1 MSYSSDLKKQLAE
14 KEVKKK
20 CCRRALLYGM
30 LAVRGVLK
38 EGKVFLTLEGESVAP
53 LAAELCRAVGVE
65 ARITPIASRFSRAA
79 LVFSSDTVAG
89 YLADGEVALPRG
101 ETLCPQCSV
110 HFLRGV
116 FLAAGRI
123 SDFKKLYR
131 LEFSARERTE
141 ALYSLLSEEAR
152 PPKRTLRRGEPI
164 LYYKTNT
171 DICDFMAVI
180 GAESAAF
187 DLINDSIEAGYR
199 NAANRRAN
207 CETRNIERS
216 VEASMRF
223 VHTYRRLAEAD
234 KLSLLP
240 EELQETARLRA
251 ENPTVSLSVL
261 GARHSPPITK
271 SGMNHRLE
279 RIMRLSEEILKK

>member
-1 MSYSSDLKKQLAE
+1 MSYSRDLKRQLAE
-14 KEVKKK
+14 REVKKK

-30 LAVRGVLK
+30 LAVRGVW
-38 EGKVFLTLEGESVAP
+38 EDGKASLTLEGESVAP
-53 LAAELCRAVGVE
+53 LAAELCRSLGWE
-65 ARITPIASRFSRAA
+65 TRIKPVPSRFPRAKVTFA
-79 LVFSSDTVAG
+79 SEVVER
-89 YLADGEVALPRG
+89 YLACGVLALPE
-101 ETLCPQCSV
+101 ETAQCPQCMV
-110 HFLRGV
+110 HFLRGI

-131 LEFSARERTE
+131 LEFSVKEKTE
-141 ALYSLLSEEAR
+141 ALLTLLSEEAR
-152 PPKRTLRRGEPI
+152 PPKLTLRRGEKI
-164 LYYKTNT
+164 LYYKTNS

-180 GAESAAF
+180 GAETAAF

-207 CETRNIERS
+207 CETRNIERA

-223 VHTYRRLAEAD
+223 VHIYRRLVEAD

-251 ENPTVSLSVL
+251 ENPTVSLALL

-279 RIMRLSEEILKK
+279 KILKLAEEILKK